1 MPATAALGQSTSMIE
16 KSWGQPP
23 RGPGIRPPRDCGTTS
38 TFNRFRISAERQAG
52 VPR

>member
-16 KSWGQPP
+16 KSWGQPLEVLES
-23 RGPGIRPPRDCGTTS
+23 GPRDCGTTS